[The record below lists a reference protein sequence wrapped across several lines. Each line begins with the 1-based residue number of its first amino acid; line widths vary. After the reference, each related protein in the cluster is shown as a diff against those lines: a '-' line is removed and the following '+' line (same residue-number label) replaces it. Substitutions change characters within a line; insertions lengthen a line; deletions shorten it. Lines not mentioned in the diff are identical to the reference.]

1 MPPTAKHPKVLVPI
15 DQPQPKKTYLQ
26 CGCSICWKN
35 SGQANACWVP
45 RQTHAQ
51 HKKDDQER
59 EQEKQ
64 RVDQNNDDGGN
75 GGNGSNDD
83 HVKDGRMEHTDE
95 VLDQDDLPFVG
106 TRFPWVP
113 SRDEGEE
120 EELMEQMPG
129 AIAPAAEAAEERE
142 PLPLLTPEQE
152 AEELEQREE
161 EKKEMEEDL
170 EFQQLFVAA

>member
-1 MPPTAKHPKVLVPI
+1 MPPTAKCPKVFVPI
-15 DQPQPKKTYLQ
+15 NQPQPKKTYSAAARSA
-26 CGCSICWKN
+26 GRMVGWP
-35 SGQANACWVP
+35 ACWVP

-64 RVDQNNDDGGN
+64 RADWNNNDSGN
-75 GGNGSNDD
+75 GGNGDHFDD
-83 HVKDGRMEHTDE
+83 GCMEHTDE
-95 VLDQDDLPFVG
+95 VLDQDNLPFVG

-120 EELMEQMPG
+120 EELMEWMPG

-152 AEELEQREE
+152 AEELERREE

-170 EFQQLFVAA
+170 EFQQPLRDISLFS